1 MAYVRARSRAFSM
14 NNIRG
19 SWDEA
24 GLEPFQPRKV
34 IHRALPKTP
43 SSPPMSSTDIDPFD
57 IILLTSSPPDVTVR
71 QTANSM
77 LKTMMKSQTPLNPS
91 ACNYVVRVVDRNE
104 RLEIRVAI
112 LEQEKTALQ
121 EVVSARKRQKSGK
134 RGVLS
139 GHHLVTRPE
148 LLEQLREK
156 ERKTLENKNKNKKKK
171 STQSSELLQISI
183 IGEEEGICIE

>member
-1 MAYVRARSRAFSM
+1 
-14 NNIRG
+14 
-19 SWDEA
+19 
-24 GLEPFQPRKV
+24 
-34 IHRALPKTP
+34 
-43 SSPPMSSTDIDPFD
+43 MSSTDIDPFD

-134 RGVLS
+134 RSVLS
-139 GHHLVTRPE
+139 GHHLVT
-148 LLEQLREK
+148 
-156 ERKTLENKNKNKKKK
+156 
-171 STQSSELLQISI
+171 
-183 IGEEEGICIE
+183 